1 MQPPTWESNCQF
13 LVLAGPLIMMYVIF
27 QLYNIIAWVTQ
38 PENPAQLGGKI
49 YEMMGVALSGK
60 WSTPVEAY
68 NNPGASSN
76 NTETIEAEVAETIE
90 AEVVEPVEAGSKK

>member
-1 MQPPTWESNCQF
+1 M
-13 LVLAGPLIMMYVIF
+13 
-27 QLYNIIAWVTQ
+27 Q

-49 YEMMGVALSGK
+49 YEMMGMALSGK

-76 NTETIEAEVAETIE
+76 NTETIEAEV
-90 AEVVEPVEAGSKK
+90 VEPVEAGSKK

>member
-1 MQPPTWESNCQF
+1 M
-13 LVLAGPLIMMYVIF
+13 
-27 QLYNIIAWVTQ
+27 Q

-49 YEMMGVALSGK
+49 YEMMGMALSGK

-76 NTETIEAEVAETIE
+76 NTYTIE

>member
-1 MQPPTWESNCQF
+1 M
-13 LVLAGPLIMMYVIF
+13 
-27 QLYNIIAWVTQ
+27 Q

-49 YEMMGVALSGK
+49 YEMMGMALSGK
-60 WSTPVEAY
+60 WLTPVEAY

-76 NTETIEAEVAETIE
+76 DPETIE